1 MGSSKLTFKTAFD
14 FIAALL
20 LVLITNTA
28 SANEKILI
36 WGDSLSAAYGISVDS
51 GWVSLLKKELEN
63 EATIINGSISGET
76 TQGGLTRLPAALITH
91 QPDVVVIEL
100 GANDGLRGFPP
111 QTIKANL
118 KRMINKSQKA
128 GAQVILLGMKIPP
141 NYGKLY
147 SDKFEAVFAEL
158 AREFHL
164 SYIPF
169 FLENIIGN
177 RRLLQE
183 DELHPTAAAQPLLLK
198 EILPTINKVLEEDV
212 KQPASQ

>member
-14 FIAALL
+14 FITALL

-63 EATIINGSISGET
+63 KATIINGSISGET

-111 QTIKANL
+111 QTIN
-118 KRMINKSQKA
+118 
-128 GAQVILLGMKIPP
+128 
-141 NYGKLY
+141 
-147 SDKFEAVFAEL
+147 
-158 AREFHL
+158 
-164 SYIPF
+164 
-169 FLENIIGN
+169 
-177 RRLLQE
+177 
-183 DELHPTAAAQPLLLK
+183 
-198 EILPTINKVLEEDV
+198 
-212 KQPASQ
+212 